1 MKKLYFYIIVSL
13 LSLGMTAQD
22 SKQAKAQDGI
32 EGLSF
37 YPNPVNGGKIY
48 IMSKSGLDKEIF
60 IYDVLGK
67 LILQTVVTTKELNIA
82 SLASGVYII
91 KFKENDAT
99 ATRKLIVR

>member
-48 IMSKSGLDKEIF
+48 IMSKSGLDKEIS

-67 LILQTVVTTKELNIA
+67 LILQTVVT

>member
-1 MKKLYFYIIVSL
+1 
-13 LSLGMTAQD
+13 
-22 SKQAKAQDGI
+22 
-32 EGLSF
+32 
-37 YPNPVNGGKIY
+37 VNGGKIY
-48 IMSKSGLDKEIF
+48 IMSKSGLDKEIS